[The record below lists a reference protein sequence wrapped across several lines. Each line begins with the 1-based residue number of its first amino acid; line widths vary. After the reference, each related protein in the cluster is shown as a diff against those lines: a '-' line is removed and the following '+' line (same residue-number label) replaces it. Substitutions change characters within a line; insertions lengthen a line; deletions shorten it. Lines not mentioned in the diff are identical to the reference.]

1 MLAAAEPTL
10 FDCML
15 RTSAV
20 CLNLTHS
27 PSRVYACHVHSFPL
41 ATDRCLGTVAEF
53 SHMYILSQWDSSQP
67 AGVKLFTTP
76 WLIAS

>member
-1 MLAAAEPTL
+1 
-10 FDCML
+10 
-15 RTSAV
+15 V

-41 ATDRCLGTVAEF
+41 AIDYLHSFPLATDRCLGNTVAEL
-53 SHMYILSQWDSSQP
+53 SHMYILSQWDSPPP
-67 AGVKLFTTP
+67 AGVKLLTTP